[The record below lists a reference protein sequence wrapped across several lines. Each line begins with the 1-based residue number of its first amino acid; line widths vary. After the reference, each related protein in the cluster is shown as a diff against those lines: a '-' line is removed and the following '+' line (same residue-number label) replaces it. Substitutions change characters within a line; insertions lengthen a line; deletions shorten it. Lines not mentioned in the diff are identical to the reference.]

1 MTKALPVLRISKVAK
16 IVFLDVD
23 NCINKFNSFSE
34 PFNIE
39 NIGPQAK
46 AGYMLQ
52 LIGITESQK
61 VPYAVIADYN
71 VLTFNN
77 FAFVKNFRSNP
88 LLLNVP
94 LIAVSKSTLNDV
106 TELLRNGVDDCYCM
120 PFDCRDMKDRIDF
133 LNNFKKIISK
143 ADTSQ
148 TDSLKIKISPF
159 KRVIDI
165 SAAGVI
171 LLLSSPLTLA
181 AALMIRL
188 ESKGPII
195 YKSKRSG
202 KGFEVFD
209 FLKFRSM
216 YADADKRLNE
226 LQHLSQYPDGDTFV
240 KIKNDPRITRVGK
253 IIRKLS
259 IDELPQLI
267 NVLKGDMSLVGNRP
281 LPIYEAERLT
291 DADAAFRFLAPAGI
305 TGLWQVEKR
314 GSNDM
319 SVEERI
325 GLDVTYAKNHSF
337 WYDIKILMRTPGS
350 IIQKEN
356 V

>member
-1 MTKALPVLRISKVAK
+1 
-16 IVFLDVD
+16 
-23 NCINKFNSFSE
+23 
-34 PFNIE
+34 
-39 NIGPQAK
+39 
-46 AGYMLQ
+46 
-52 LIGITESQK
+52 
-61 VPYAVIADYN
+61 
-71 VLTFNN
+71 
-77 FAFVKNFRSNP
+77 
-88 LLLNVP
+88 
-94 LIAVSKSTLNDV
+94 
-106 TELLRNGVDDCYCM
+106 
-120 PFDCRDMKDRIDF
+120 MKDRIDF

-148 TDSLKIKISPF
+148 SDSLKIKISPF

-226 LQHLSQYPDGDTFV
+226 LQHLSQYTDGDTFV

>member
-1 MTKALPVLRISKVAK
+1 MAPK
-16 IVFLDVD
+16 I
-23 NCINKFNSFSE
+23 
-34 PFNIE
+34 
-39 NIGPQAK
+39 Q
-46 AGYMLQ
+46 
-52 LIGITESQK
+52 
-61 VPYAVIADYN
+61 
-71 VLTFNN
+71 
-77 FAFVKNFRSNP
+77 
-88 LLLNVP
+88 
-94 LIAVSKSTLNDV
+94 
-106 TELLRNGVDDCYCM
+106 
-120 PFDCRDMKDRIDF
+120 
-133 LNNFKKIISK
+133 
-143 ADTSQ
+143 
-148 TDSLKIKISPF
+148 ISPF
-159 KRVIDI
+159 KRIVDI
-165 SAAGVI
+165 SAASLI
-171 LLLSSPLTLA
+171 LLLSSPVTLA
-181 AALMIRL
+181 AAFLIRL

-209 FLKFRSM
+209 FFKFRSM
-216 YADADKRLNE
+216 YADSDKRLNE
-226 LQHLSQYPDGDTFV
+226 FQHLSQYTDGDTFV

-259 IDELPQLI
+259 IDELPQLF

-281 LPIYEAERLT
+281 LPLYEAERLT

-314 GSNDM
+314 GSDDM

-337 WYDIKILMRTPGS
+337 WYDLKILMRTPGS